1 MQQRPLH
8 YIISLVGLTLISLF
22 PFSQFRHCC
31 VISSSSGASSV
42 CFTSG
47 SPLLS
52 HRLLSPQRPTPVAPK
67 PGEEASGVWQWGAVG
82 TCCLITQGS
91 GLVAGAPPPL
101 SSVSPPPPSPAH
113 RLLCLSV
120 GPLYTPPLPSIL
132 FCLPPP
138 ALVPPRALP
147 HSLPGASHLS
157 DCDPGRVGP
166 EGGQESLGAEGCL
179 GSGLEGQLYSSLS
192 GPRNPTPPRV
202 PFILPSRSV
211 VSRTKGHRKRA
222 PGRTVW
228 MKMWCLET
236 ELGCSG
242 SPAVR
247 GRTSPPGS

>member
-1 MQQRPLH
+1 MRLPDSSWASRGQRDPGRCEKRLRAELPDSLGWEDH
-8 YIISLVGLTLISLF
+8 KAISL
-22 PFSQFRHCC
+22 
-31 VISSSSGASSV
+31 
-42 CFTSG
+42 
-47 SPLLS
+47 
-52 HRLLSPQRPTPVAPK
+52 
-67 PGEEASGVWQWGAVG
+67 
-82 TCCLITQGS
+82 
-91 GLVAGAPPPL
+91 
-101 SSVSPPPPSPAH
+101 SPPPPSPAH